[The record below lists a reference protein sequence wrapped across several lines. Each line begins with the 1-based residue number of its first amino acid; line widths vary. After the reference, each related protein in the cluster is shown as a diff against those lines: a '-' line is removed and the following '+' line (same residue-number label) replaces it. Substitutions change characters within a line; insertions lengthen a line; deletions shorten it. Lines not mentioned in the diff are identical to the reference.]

1 MTLRSSE
8 LFHAAQQRIPGGVN
22 SPVRAFRNVDSAPF
36 FVARAKGAKI
46 WDVDGKEYLDYVGS
60 WGPAIL
66 GHAPKV
72 VVDAVR
78 ETATRG
84 LSFGVPNP
92 LEVEMAELI
101 CDWVPSIEKV
111 RMVNSGTEATMSCI
125 RLARAFTGRDRIIKF
140 DGCYHGHVDGLLVK
154 TGSGALTHGRPDSA
168 GVPQAFADLTISLP
182 FNNADLVRK
191 AFAENKA
198 KIAAVIVE
206 PVPANA
212 GLYLP
217 SDDFLSALRNECAVN
232 DALLILDEVITGFRL
247 ARGGAQEIY
256 GVKPDLT
263 ALGKVIG
270 GGLPVGAFGGRAE
283 IMDQLSPDGPVYQAG
298 TLSGNPLAMAA
309 GLAQLRELERING
322 WKLLEELGAQFEKL
336 TRSAIKF
343 AAANPSSGGHAKTDV
358 TFHRVGSMFC
368 LFFTPGPIADLASAR
383 RSDLKTF
390 ARFFHACLRR
400 GIYFAP
406 SQFETGFISTAHLPE
421 EVERTG
427 AVMSEALAE
436 L

>member
-1 MTLRSSE
+1 MTSRSSQ
-8 LFHAAQQRIPGGVN
+8 LFARARNHIPGGVN
-22 SPVRAFRNVDSAPF
+22 SPVRAFPNVGGEPF
-36 FVARAKGAKI
+36 FVERAAGSRI
-46 WDVDGKEYLDYVGS
+46 WDVDGKEYVDYVGS

-78 ETATRG
+78 DAASRG
-84 LSFGVPNP
+84 LSFGIPNP
-92 LEVEMAELI
+92 FEVELAELI
-101 CDWVPSIEKV
+101 CNWMPSIEKI
-111 RMVNSGTEATMSCI
+111 RMVISGTEAAMSAI
-125 RLARAFTGRDRIIKF
+125 RLARGFIGRDKIIKF
-140 DGCYHGHVDGLLVK
+140 DGCYYGHADSLLVQA
-154 TGSGALTHGRPDSA
+154 GSGALTHGRPDSA
-168 GVPQAFADLTISLP
+168 GVPKSFAELTISLP
-182 FNNADLVRK
+182 FNDVDLVRK
-191 AFAENKA
+191 TFVENKNQ
-198 KIAAVIVE
+198 IAGVILE
-206 PVPANA
+206 PIPANA
-212 GLYLP
+212 GLYFP
-217 SDDFLSALRNECAVN
+217 KEKFLSVLRDECAKHG
-232 DALLILDEVITGFRL
+232 ALLIFDEVMTGFRV

-256 GVKPDLT
+256 GIKPDLT

-283 IMDQLSPDGPVYQAG
+283 IMDQLSPGGPVYQAG

-322 WKLLEELGAQFEKL
+322 WRLLEEIGTQFEKL
-336 TRSAIKF
+336 TRSAINDTK
-343 AAANPSSGGHAKTDV
+343 ANI

-368 LFFTPGPIADLASAR
+368 LFFAPGPILDLASAR

-390 ARFFHACLRR
+390 ARFFHACLKR

-421 EVERTG
+421 DLEHTG
-427 AVMSEALAE
+427 SVMREALRE

>member
-1 MTLRSSE
+1 VTSRSAE
-8 LFHAAQQRIPGGVN
+8 FFAAAQKRIPSGVN
-22 SPVRAFRNVDSAPF
+22 SPVRAFRNVDGAPF
-36 FVARAKGAKI
+36 FVARAEGARI
-46 WDVDGKEYLDYVGS
+46 WDVDGNEYIDYVQS
-60 WGPAIL
+60 WGAAIL
-66 GHAPKV
+66 GHAPKG

-78 ETATRG
+78 EAATRG
-84 LSFGVPNP
+84 LSFGIPNP

-101 CDWVPSIEKV
+101 CDWMPSIEKV

-125 RLARAFTGRDRIIKF
+125 RLARAFTGRDKIIKF
-140 DGCYHGHVDGLLVK
+140 DGCYHGHVDALLMK
-154 TGSGALTHGRPDSA
+154 TGSGALTHGQPSSA
-168 GVPQAFADLTISLP
+168 GVPQAFAELTVSLP

-191 AFAENKA
+191 AFAQNKG

-217 SDDFLSALRNECAVN
+217 SNDFLSVLRDECTSNGAV
-232 DALLILDEVITGFRL
+232 LIFDEVITGFRV
-247 ARGGAQEIY
+247 ARGGAQELY
-256 GVKPDLT
+256 GVTPDLT

-322 WKLLEELGAQFEKL
+322 WKLLEDLGAQFEAF
-336 TRSAIKF
+336 TRDAIK
-343 AAANPSSGGHAKTDV
+343 NAKTDA
-358 TFHRVGSMFC
+358 TFHRLGSMFC
-368 LFFTPGPIADLASAR
+368 LFFAPGPVVDLASAQ
-383 RSDLKTF
+383 RSDLKRFTK
-390 ARFFHACLRR
+390 FFHACLSR
-400 GIYFAP
+400 GVYFAP
-406 SQFETGFISTAHLPE
+406 SQFETGFISNAHTLGDI
-421 EVERTG
+421 ERTG
-427 AVMSEALAE
+427 NVIREAFAE

>member
-1 MTLRSSE
+1 VTSRSSQ
-8 LFHAAQQRIPGGVN
+8 LFAAAQKRIPGGVN
-22 SPVRAFRNVDSAPF
+22 SPVRAFRNLDSTPF
-36 FVARAKGAKI
+36 FVARANGGKI
-46 WDVDGKEYLDYVGS
+46 WDVDGKEYIDYVGS

-72 VVDAVR
+72 VVGSVR
-78 ETATRG
+78 EAATRG
-84 LSFGVPNP
+84 LSFGIPNP

-101 CDWVPSIEKV
+101 CEWMPSIEKV

-125 RLARAFTGRDRIIKF
+125 RLARAFTRRDKIIKF

-182 FNNADLVRK
+182 FNNAALVRR
-191 AFAENKA
+191 AFAENKG

-217 SDDFLSALRNECAVN
+217 SDDFLSMLQNECTVN
-232 DALLILDEVITGFRL
+232 GAILIFDEVITGFRL

-256 GVKPDLT
+256 GIKPDLT

-270 GGLPVGAFGGRAE
+270 GGLPVGAFGGRTE
-283 IMDQLSPDGPVYQAG
+283 IMDQLSPDGSVYQAG

-322 WKLLEELGAQFEKL
+322 WKLLEVLGVQFEKL
-336 TRSAIKF
+336 MRSAI
-343 AAANPSSGGHAKTDV
+343 NEVRPDV

-368 LFFTPGPIADLASAR
+368 LFFAPGPILDLASAR

-390 ARFFHACLRR
+390 ARFFHACLRH

-406 SQFETGFISTAHLPE
+406 SQFETGFISTAHTTEDLK
-421 EVERTG
+421 RT
-427 AVMSEALAE
+427 ASVIRETLAR

>member
-1 MTLRSSE
+1 VTSRSSH
-8 LFHAAQQRIPGGVN
+8 LFAAAQKRIPGGVN
-22 SPVRAFRNVDSAPF
+22 SPVRAFRNVDSVPF

-46 WDVDGKEYLDYVGS
+46 WDVDGKEYIDYVES

-66 GHAPKV
+66 GHAPKAV
-72 VVDAVR
+72 VNAVR
-78 ETATRG
+78 EAATHG
-84 LSFGVPNP
+84 LSFGIPNP

-101 CDWVPSIEKV
+101 CDWMPSIEKV

-125 RLARAFTGRDRIIKF
+125 RLARAFTGRNRIVKF

-154 TGSGALTHGRPDSA
+154 AGSGALTHGRPDSA
-168 GVPQAFADLTISLP
+168 GVPQEFADLTISLP
-182 FNNADLVRK
+182 FNNPDLVRK
-191 AFAENKA
+191 AFAENKG

-217 SDDFLSALRNECAVN
+217 KDDFLSALRKECTVN
-232 DALLILDEVITGFRL
+232 DGLLIFDEVITGFRVS
-247 ARGGAQEIY
+247 RGGAQEIY
-256 GVKPDLT
+256 GIKPDLT

-283 IMDQLSPDGPVYQAG
+283 IMDQLSPNGPVYQAG

-309 GLAQLRELERING
+309 GLAQLRELERVNG
-322 WKLLEELGAQFEKL
+322 WKLLEELGEQFERL
-336 TRSAIKF
+336 TRSAIKD
-343 AAANPSSGGHAKTDV
+343 ANIDV
-358 TFHRVGSMFC
+358 TFQRIGSMFC
-368 LFFTPGPIADLASAR
+368 LFFAPAPILDLASAR

-421 EVERTG
+421 HVERT
-427 AVMSEALAE
+427 VSVVRDVLRE